1 MSQLL
6 QRPGK
11 LALTIGLLLPLMVGC
26 TTSQAV
32 DRTSYSTTAAQASFS
47 EAQLDSLLAPVAL
60 YPDTVLSHV
69 LIAST
74 YPLEVVEADRW
85 ARNNTRYK
93 GDDAVNAV
101 DSRDWD
107 PSVKAL
113 VAFPDIL
120 RRMSED
126 LDWTQQL
133 GDAFLADEERVM
145 DSVQKLRNRAYA
157 SGNLDKVEHVR
168 VIREE
173 KTIVIEP
180 SVERVV
186 YVPAYDTRVVYGNW
200 WWPDYPPVYWNY
212 PSSYVFVSGFYW
224 GPRVYIGPRFYF
236 SGCHWRDRR
245 VYVVDNHHHHGHR
258 FYDSRSVVRHVDATR
273 WSHNPT
279 HRRGVAYYDNR
290 TRERF
295 NSPRESFRNSQSYR
309 ANLRGGEVRNGER
322 NGEIRGDNR
331 VRNNPNIVPNQA
343 RDQRQ
348 NRSDEFQQRLERR
361 QAGQITSPA
370 DRTITTGNDRPQARA
385 EQLRERMNT
394 RTNERNLGTVRNDDQ
409 NATANRRW
417 DNGNRDADRQQN
429 APENRSNIRQSES
442 RTPQERLNPQRI
454 ERSQIQREERQTQ
467 REERQIQREERQI
480 QRTESRIEQPRIEQR
495 IERIEQ
501 PRMEQPRTEQ
511 RAERMERFR
520 DSGGGGREGRASNER
535 SEVRGGRER

>member
-1 MSQLL
+1 MTNPLL

-11 LALTIGLLLPLMVGC
+11 LALFFSLLLPLLVGC

-32 DRTSYSTTAAQASFS
+32 EPPPYRGAATQASFS

-85 ARNNTRYK
+85 AHNNTQYK
-93 GDDAVNAV
+93 GDEAVNAV
-101 DSRDWD
+101 DNKDWD

-120 RRMSED
+120 KRMSDD

-133 GDAFLADEERVM
+133 GDAFLASEERVM
-145 DSVQKLRNRAYA
+145 DSVQNLRNRAYD

-173 KTIVIEP
+173 RTIVIEP

-224 GPRVYIGPRFYF
+224 GPRVYLGPRFYF
-236 SGCHWRDRR
+236 SGVHWHQRR
-245 VYVVDNHHHHGHR
+245 VVVVDHHHPHR
-258 FYDSRSVVRHVDATR
+258 FYDSRSVVRYNNARH
-273 WSHNPT
+273 WHHNPV
-279 HRRGVAYYDNR
+279 HRRGVAYYDNH

-295 NSPRESFRNSQSYR
+295 NSPRESYR
-309 ANLRGGEVRNGER
+309 DARVYRTNLRDNSRPN
-322 NGEIRGDNR
+322 DNR
-331 VRNNPNIVPNQA
+331 LAPNRA

-348 NRSDEFQQRLERR
+348 GRDTQFQQQLERR
-361 QAGQITSPA
+361 QAGPIG
-370 DRTITTGNDRPQARA
+370 GNDARA
-385 EQLRERMNT
+385 RMYGESNGNQERAQQLRERMNT
-394 RTNERNLGTVRNDDQ
+394 RNDPQTQRIRPNDTSPAIRANQPRAPEAQPGAGGNQPNRSPERSWEARRENRAEQ
-409 NATANRRW
+409 PANATQPIKR
-417 DNGNRDADRQQN
+417 GQQ
-429 APENRSNIRQSES
+429 S
-442 RTPQERLNPQRI
+442 TPQPTQRPIQQPTQQPSNRPIQTAPNNRI
-454 ERSQIQREERQTQ
+454 ERTQTPRAQPVER
-467 REERQIQREERQI
+467 
-480 QRTESRIEQPRIEQR
+480 SQPRFQNTERATPR
-495 IERIEQ
+495 ID
-501 PRMEQPRTEQ
+501 
-511 RAERMERFR
+511 RA
-520 DSGGGGREGRASNER
+520 GGNNGGDNRASMRGER
-535 SEVRGGRER
+535 TR

>member
-1 MSQLL
+1 MTYQLL

-11 LALTIGLLLPLMVGC
+11 LALTLSLLLPLLVGC

-32 DRTSYSTTAAQASFS
+32 ETPAYRGAATQSSFS
-47 EAQLDSLLAPVAL
+47 SAQLDSLLAPIAL

-101 DSRDWD
+101 DGRDWD

-120 RRMSED
+120 KRMSED

-145 DSVQKLRNRAYA
+145 DSIQNLRNRAYD

-173 KTIVIEP
+173 RTIVIEP

-200 WWPDYPPVYWNY
+200 WWPDYPPVYWHY

-224 GPRVYIGPRFYF
+224 GPRVYLGPRFYF
-236 SGCHWRDRR
+236 SAVHWHQRR
-245 VYVVDNHHHHGHR
+245 VVVVDHHHHHR
-258 FYDSRSVVRHVDATR
+258 FYDSRSVVRYQNARH
-273 WSHNPT
+273 WHHNPV
-279 HRRGVAYYDNR
+279 HRRGVAYYDNN

-295 NSPRESFRNSQSYR
+295 NSPRESYR
-309 ANLRGGEVRNGER
+309 DTREYRSNLRDGNQ
-322 NGEIRGDNR
+322 IAPNR
-331 VRNNPNIVPNQA
+331 A

-348 NRSDEFQQRLERR
+348 GRDVQFQQQLERR
-361 QAGQITSPA
+361 QAGPMG
-370 DRTITTGNDRPQARA
+370 GNDARA
-385 EQLRERMNT
+385 RMYGNDEQRNQPRADQLRERMTERREQLNT
-394 RTNERNLGTVRNDDQ
+394 TPNRQGDDQ
-409 NATANRRW
+409 RARNPQPERQERFIERRESRPETSTNRTQQPEYRAQPGVHTTQERQRIYRTEQP
-417 DNGNRDADRQQN
+417 NRQQDT
-429 APENRSNIRQSES
+429 NRVERVQSP
-442 RTPQERLNPQRI
+442 RAQPV
-454 ERSQIQREERQTQ
+454 ERSQPRFQNSERRDTP
-467 REERQIQREERQI
+467 RVER
-480 QRTESRIEQPRIEQR
+480 
-495 IERIEQ
+495 
-501 PRMEQPRTEQ
+501 
-511 RAERMERFR
+511 
-520 DSGGGGREGRASNER
+520 SGGDNRASM
-535 SEVRGGRER
+535 RGERER

>member
-11 LALTIGLLLPLMVGC
+11 LALTIGLLLPLLAGC

-32 DRTSYSTTAAQASFS
+32 DRTSYSNTATQASFT
-47 EAQLDSLLAPVAL
+47 EAQLDSLLAPIAL

-85 ARNNTRYK
+85 ARNNSRYT

-145 DSVQKLRNRAYA
+145 DSIQKLRNRAYA

-168 VIREE
+168 VIREQ

-186 YVPAYDTRVVYGNW
+186 YVPAYDTRIVYGSW
-200 WWPDYPPVYWNY
+200 WWPDYPPVYWHY

-236 SGCHWRDRR
+236 SGCHWSKRR
-245 VYVVDNHHHHGHR
+245 VYVVDRHHHHGHR
-258 FYDSRSVVRHVDATR
+258 FYDSRSVVRHVNATR
-273 WSHNPT
+273 WSHNPV
-279 HRRGVAYYDNR
+279 HRRGVAYYDR
-290 TRERF
+290 HTRERF
-295 NSPRESFRNSQSYR
+295 NSPRESYRESHAYRTQLRGEERGTGRQQHSNDRSNWRGEER
-309 ANLRGGEVRNGER
+309 ANRT
-322 NGEIRGDNR
+322 
-331 VRNNPNIVPNQA
+331 NPHIAPNQA

-348 NRSDEFQQRLERR
+348 NRADEFQQRLERR
-361 QAGQITSPA
+361 QAGQTTSPRQA
-370 DRTITTGNDRPQARA
+370 TTGNEHVQPRA
-385 EQLRERMNT
+385 DQVRERIN
-394 RTNERNLGTVRNDDQ
+394 RQEHNRQERNLGTLRNEGQ
-409 NATANRRW
+409 NSATTPRW
-417 DNGNRDADRQQN
+417 HSEQRNTDTQQRQ
-429 APENRSNIRQSES
+429 EHRV
-442 RTPQERLNPQRI
+442 ERA
-454 ERSQIQREERQTQ
+454 ERFQ
-467 REERQIQREERQI
+467 
-480 QRTESRIEQPRIEQR
+480 RIEQPRR
-495 IERIEQ
+495 EQ
-501 PRMEQPRTEQ
+501 PRLEQQRIEQPRTEQ
-511 RAERMERFR
+511 PRMERAERFR
-520 DSGGGGREGRASNER
+520 DASPRESRGGNER

>member
-26 TTSQAV
+26 TTTQAV
-32 DRTSYSTTAAQASFS
+32 DRPAYTNAASQASFTD
-47 EAQLDSLLAPVAL
+47 AQLDSLLAPIAL

-74 YPLEVVEADRW
+74 YPLEVIEADRW
-85 ARNNTRYK
+85 ARNNTRYT

-101 DSRDWD
+101 DGREWD

-120 RRMSED
+120 RRMSDD

-133 GDAFLADEERVM
+133 GDAFLADEEAVM

-157 SGNLDKVEHVR
+157 SGNLNKVEHVR

-173 KTIVIEP
+173 KTIIIEP

-200 WWPDYPPVYWNY
+200 WWPDYPPVYWRY

-224 GPRVYIGPRFYF
+224 GPRVHIGPRFYF

-245 VYVVDNHHHHGHR
+245 VYVVDRHHHHHHR
-258 FYDSRSVVRHVDATR
+258 FYDSRSVVRHVNATR
-273 WSHNPT
+273 WSHNPV

-295 NSPRESFRNSQSYR
+295 NSPRESFRESKVYR
-309 ANLRGGEVRNGER
+309 ANVRGEDRHNRGNERAQSQMRGER
-322 NGEIRGDNR
+322 NNSHIA
-331 VRNNPNIVPNQA
+331 PNQA
-343 RDQRQ
+343 RDSRQ
-348 NRSDEFQQRLERR
+348 NRSEEFQQRMERR
-361 QAGQITSPA
+361 QAGQINSPTNRA
-370 DRTITTGNDRPQARA
+370 ATQGNERVQPRA

-394 RTNERNLGTVRNDDQ
+394 RSNERNPGSLRNDG
-409 NATANRRW
+409 TALSNERRWGTENRESNRR
-417 DNGNRDADRQQN
+417 Q
-429 APENRSNIRQSES
+429 ENRSNPE
-442 RTPQERLNPQRI
+442 TRLNQPRI
-454 ERSQIQREERQTQ
+454 ERSESQRYQRPQQERVERPQMQREERQPQ
-467 REERQIQREERQI
+467 RLERIERPQRMEHAP
-480 QRTESRIEQPRIEQR
+480 RIEQPR
-495 IERIEQ
+495 
-501 PRMEQPRTEQ
+501 
-511 RAERMERFR
+511 AERVERFR
-520 DSGGGGREGRASNER
+520 DSPRESRGGGER
-535 SEVRGGRER
+535 SEIRGGRER